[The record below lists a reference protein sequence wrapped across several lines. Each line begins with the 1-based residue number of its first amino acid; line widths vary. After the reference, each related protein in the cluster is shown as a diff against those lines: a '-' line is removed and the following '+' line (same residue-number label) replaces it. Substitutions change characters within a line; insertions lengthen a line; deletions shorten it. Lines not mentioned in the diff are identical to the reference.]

1 MKLRAKFALLLVGI
15 AIIPPL
21 VVAGSVAVRISRME
35 RDAGSTSRAV
45 VVEWLS
51 RTREPVDGEQALSS
65 LLESRPRGVDVA
77 FLDADGQVLVSSMPQ
92 FPAGQSLTAAELLS
106 FLQRTGRSRTVSIEP
121 MTMGD
126 NVSGPIALISF
137 PRPSFSRTVTD
148 RRWEGL
154 LFASGVLVLF
164 VSLMAYIMLRQLKT
178 RILSLEDAAK
188 RIAGGDLEFALS
200 PAGTDE
206 FSSLT
211 ESFEQMRQSLKE
223 EYARRS
229 RFILGVSHDL
239 RTPISLIQGYAE
251 ALQDGYAKDP
261 EKAATWLAVI
271 REKAARLDELVSEL
285 LDFSRVETE
294 TWRQSLKPVNLA
306 EFLQGLAD
314 RYVLDAELV
323 GRTFTSRIEL
333 PSDTRVAMDERL
345 VRRAFDNIVGNALRY
360 TRDGGTVSL
369 RAWRDDECIY
379 IDIADDGRGMDPQQA
394 AQAFEP
400 FCRAEN
406 ARSSHGFGLG
416 LATARSVLE
425 AHSWAISLESETN
438 SGTTVTVKIVGA

>member
-1 MKLRAKFALLLVGI
+1 
-15 AIIPPL
+15 
-21 VVAGSVAVRISRME
+21 
-35 RDAGSTSRAV
+35 
-45 VVEWLS
+45 
-51 RTREPVDGEQALSS
+51 
-65 LLESRPRGVDVA
+65 
-77 FLDADGQVLVSSMPQ
+77 
-92 FPAGQSLTAAELLS
+92 
-106 FLQRTGRSRTVSIEP
+106 

-178 RILSLEDAAK
+178 LILSLEDAAK

-200 PAGTDE
+200 SAGTDE

-333 PSDTRVAMDERL
+333 SADTRVAMDERL

-360 TRDGGTVSL
+360 TQDGGTVLL
-369 RAWRDDECIY
+369 RARRGDECIY

-400 FCRAEN
+400 FYRAEN

-425 AHSWAISLESETN
+425 AHSWSISLESEPNT
-438 SGTTVTVKIVGA
+438 GTTVTVKIVGA